1 VNDRYFVALGWIGL
15 ALAVAI
21 DRCEQVAARARR
33 CTMKTRLRWHDDMPE
48 PDDIP
53 LLYMGGYDHSAE
65 DRAFNE
71 NLLPDFYK
79 PPT

>member
-1 VNDRYFVALGWIGL
+1 
-15 ALAVAI
+15 
-21 DRCEQVAARARR
+21 
-33 CTMKTRLRWHDDMPE
+33 MPE
-48 PDDIP
+48 PVEIP

-79 PPT
+79 PPA